1 VRQLDSSNV
10 SYCEIT
16 DCPRIQGLEI
26 TNGVTALTNLE
37 ERPFGNLLRLDFT
50 NHDQLQGERELWL
63 KVETADGRLL
73 EMASTTITFDLKT
86 RTIAEFLLVSDF
98 DTILGARVLLGY

>member
-1 VRQLDSSNV
+1 MLQLDPGNV
-10 SYCEIT
+10 SYCEIN

-26 TNGVTALTNLE
+26 TNAVTAVADLE
-37 ERPFGNLLRLDFT
+37 ERPFGTLLRLDFT

-73 EMASTTITFDLKT
+73 EMASTTITFDLKN
-86 RTIAEFLLVSDF
+86 RTFAEFLLVSEF
-98 DTILGARVLLGY
+98 DAIPGVRVLLGY